1 MLPRTLESLCAR
13 ELATQRVALTA
24 DALLSACGSA
34 FPTLEQRQLV
44 AFLKEHPSFYATPRH
59 TWELGRL
66 GSPIIDA

>member
-13 ELATQRVALTA
+13 ELATQRIALTA
-24 DALLSACGSA
+24 DALFSTCNST
-34 FPTLEQRQLV
+34 FPTLGQRQLIS
-44 AFLKEHPSFYATPRH
+44 FLKKHPSFFGTPRH